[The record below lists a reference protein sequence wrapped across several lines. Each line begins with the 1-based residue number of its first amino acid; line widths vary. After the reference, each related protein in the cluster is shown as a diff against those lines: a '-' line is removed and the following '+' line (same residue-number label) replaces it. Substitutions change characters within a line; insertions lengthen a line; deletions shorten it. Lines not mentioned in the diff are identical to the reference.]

1 MCTKVPVVLAQPLL
15 CTYANLLIL
24 KMTSLRSIVSTV
36 WPFPFTIGIL
46 YVIFFSETIE
56 NHLKSP
62 KFQRRHILGT
72 H

>member
-46 YVIFFSETIE
+46 SGNIE
-56 NHLKSP
+56 
-62 KFQRRHILGT
+62 
-72 H
+72 